1 MHKQTSDRRSEL
13 LWLLKQ
19 GDLSEEY
26 RDFIEEELA
35 EMQ

>member
-1 MHKQTSDRRSEL
+1 MHEQTSNDRKEL
-13 LWLLKQ
+13 LALLKRD
-19 GDLSEEY
+19 DLSEEY